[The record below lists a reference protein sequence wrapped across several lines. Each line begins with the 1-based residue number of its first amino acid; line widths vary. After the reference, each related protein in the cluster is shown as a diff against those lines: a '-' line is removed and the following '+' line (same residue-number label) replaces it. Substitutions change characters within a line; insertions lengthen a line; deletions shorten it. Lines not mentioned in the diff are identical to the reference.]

1 VDAEAML
8 ENDELSLRPILSSVC
23 FTLSMIFLLS

>member
-1 VDAEAML
+1 ML